1 MATLAAGRAASAAR
15 PGAGVRRSQHV
26 RRVAAAAG
34 GAGEGVVH
42 ERTVYIE
49 DTDCFGVVF
58 YANYFRFA
66 ADARWEA
73 GMDDGGVAR
82 IDSAKYTRAA
92 KLGSALRMETFE
104 EDGVVSHVARDAA
117 SGEELWSAQLV
128 MRGDE
133 DGDCA
138 QLELA
143 AAGKSD
149 FVVRTHV
156 RAYPDEVGPGGV
168 ASETDVLRWF
178 ERCRTETLGGA
189 AGLAALQDSGVHVV
203 VARITKGAFIPQ
215 LDVLGKELCVR
226 SVVKVVRRGAMVKF
240 TQQLLDPSDA
250 TTAAEG
256 RVLASAEVT
265 CASIGAD
272 DGAVCALPPTA
283 ADALAAAAS
292 QA

>member
-1 MATLAAGRAASAAR
+1 MPTVRQCAPVVTVARATGAFHAPAHTRLRIAHGLLTSTRPCTRARVPHGLAA
-15 PGAGVRRSQHV
+15 
-26 RRVAAAAG
+26 
-34 GAGEGVVH
+34 
-42 ERTVYIE
+42 
-49 DTDCFGVVF
+49 D
-58 YANYFRFA
+58 FRFA

-73 GMDDGGVAR
+73 GMDDCGVAR

-203 VARITKGAFIPQ
+203 VARITKGAFVPQ

-272 DGAVCALPPTA
+272 DGAVCALPPAA
-283 ADALAAAAS
+283 ADALAAATS